1 MSTKPRNTYIRSD
14 DGATMVEIAPH
25 QYVEESVAERLGLF
39 RS

>member
-25 QYVEESVAERLGLF
+25 QYVEEDIAIRLGLL
-39 RS
+39 R